1 MGLYYIASEE
11 NMQYLAHHGV
21 RGQKWGRR
29 KNREHYGLKTNVK
42 RFGLLTAK
50 GVNAAGSGI
59 AKGASKLLSKGAGET
74 ELVKTLNKTSNKLA
88 DNKTRTDNFRKAL
101 EQRTLNEKEKKKR

>member
-29 KNREHYGLKTNVK
+29 KK
-42 RFGLLTAK
+42 
-50 GVNAAGSGI
+50 
-59 AKGASKLLSKGAGET
+59 
-74 ELVKTLNKTSNKLA
+74 
-88 DNKTRTDNFRKAL
+88 
-101 EQRTLNEKEKKKR
+101 